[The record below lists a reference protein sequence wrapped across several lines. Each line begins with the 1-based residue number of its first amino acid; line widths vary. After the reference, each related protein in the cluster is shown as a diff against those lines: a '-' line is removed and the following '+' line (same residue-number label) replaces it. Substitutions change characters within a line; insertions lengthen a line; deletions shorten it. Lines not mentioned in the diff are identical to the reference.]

1 MLVVV
6 VVQPSSTSADVGC
19 GGGTDLA
26 VGGGTVAL
34 FAALRS
40 RHSPFFSPLV
50 STFYCFI
57 PLSKTS
63 GN

>member
-6 VVQPSSTSADVGC
+6 VVQPSSASADVWC

-26 VGGGTVAL
+26 VGGGTVAF

-40 RHSPFFSPLV
+40 SHSPR
-50 STFYCFI
+50 FI
-57 PLSKTS
+57 AFLYLFTISFPF
-63 GN
+63 